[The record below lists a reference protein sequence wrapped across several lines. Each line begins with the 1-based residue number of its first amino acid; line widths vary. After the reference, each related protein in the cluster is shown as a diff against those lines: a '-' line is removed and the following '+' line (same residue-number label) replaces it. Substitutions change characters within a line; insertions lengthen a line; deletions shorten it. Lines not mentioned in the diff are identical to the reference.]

1 AAPTTATIIII
12 SGDITN
18 IDDILDIR
26 YTPEVTIVA
35 ACINAE
41 TEVGPAIAS
50 GSQRNN
56 GICALLPVAPISIS
70 MPIMNLLSA
79 GKASRML
86 KKSAKIRHTK
96 WTKAINKAIRKA
108 KSPIRLK
115 QKTLT
120 AATILYMSEY
130 QKTITR

>member
-1 AAPTTATIIII
+1 MVAATIAVAAPTTATIIII

-70 MPIMNLLSA
+70 MPIQNLLSA
-79 GKASRML
+79 GIASRLLNISCKFRLPTWL
-86 KKSAKIRHTK
+86 KVINMAIRNAKSA
-96 WTKAINKAIRKA
+96 
-108 KSPIRLK
+108 IRL
-115 QKTLT
+115 
-120 AATILYMSEY
+120 Y
-130 QKTITR
+130 QKALLAASI